1 MHGASHARFPN
12 VMAHE
17 MRAHIV
23 ATLRVGSYN
32 IYNTT
37 ARYEQGA
44 KPALRLMHEVGT
56 QLGAQI
62 TSHATHEHLQLLH
75 PGHPRTEPHINHA
88 LRHLHARSLC
98 KPLPQSN
105 ACVH

>member
-1 MHGASHARFPN
+1 
-12 VMAHE
+12 MAHE

-56 QLGAQI
+56 QAHSLVLRSRRNMNMQF
-62 TSHATHEHLQLLH
+62 LH
-75 PGHPRTEPHINHA
+75 PGHPLTEPHINHA
-88 LRHLHARSLC
+88 LRHLHACSLC
-98 KPLPQSN
+98 TPLPQSN
-105 ACVH
+105 ARVH